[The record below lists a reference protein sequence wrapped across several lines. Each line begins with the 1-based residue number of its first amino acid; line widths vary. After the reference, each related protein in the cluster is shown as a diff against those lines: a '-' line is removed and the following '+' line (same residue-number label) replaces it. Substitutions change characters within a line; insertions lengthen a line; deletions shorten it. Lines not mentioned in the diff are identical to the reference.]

1 MLISG
6 IELKDYKVRKLKKF
20 LFKSYCI
27 FDKSMANVKS
37 VAKKF
42 IFANY
47 DQWSIKKFRRKSVCA
62 EEVSLTLLLNYN
74 K

>member
-6 IELKDYKVRKLKKF
+6 IELKDYKIRKLKK
-20 LFKSYCI
+20 LSFKSNYI
-27 FDKSMANVKS
+27 FDKSVANVKS

-47 DQWSIKKFRRKSVCA
+47 DQ
-62 EEVSLTLLLNYN
+62 
-74 K
+74 

>member
-6 IELKDYKVRKLKKF
+6 IELKDYKVRKLKK
-20 LFKSYCI
+20 LTFKSYYI
-27 FDKSMANVKS
+27 FDKYVASMKS

-47 DQWSIKKFRRKSVCA
+47 DQ
-62 EEVSLTLLLNYN
+62 
-74 K
+74 

>member
-6 IELKDYKVRKLKKF
+6 IDLKDYKVKKLKK
-20 LFKSYCI
+20 LSFKNNYI
-27 FDKSMANVKS
+27 FDKS

-47 DQWSIKKFRRKSVCA
+47 DQ
-62 EEVSLTLLLNYN
+62 
-74 K
+74 